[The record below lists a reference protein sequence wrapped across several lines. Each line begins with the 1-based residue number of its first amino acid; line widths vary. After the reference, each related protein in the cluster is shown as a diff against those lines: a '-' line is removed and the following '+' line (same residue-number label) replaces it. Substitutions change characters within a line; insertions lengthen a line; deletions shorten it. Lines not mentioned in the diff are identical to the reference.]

1 MSDCRDQL
9 VVMKKMS
16 AFKRSLVWLVVM
28 ALMFGA
34 SPLAVGAAQPDLKM
48 IDNRVLLAAPFAP
61 ESSPFKLLVQ
71 ATSLQQ
77 TPYRYLVTIS
87 NLTPWQIAD
96 LQLRDRY
103 LPADPLAAELSQ
115 LWLPGPVAPGQAISF
130 VFEYPDGPLPNACH
144 QLEIHLAEGVDTI
157 LMDCSAPNATTIWEV
172 ALTVQMQAI
181 LALPPLTLVTPIGSS
196 KVGLHV
202 ARNASPAVMMFIRAT
217 KPAVVVSM
225 DDLDWLSE
233 VKQISPN
240 TITLGR
246 FIEGDQSFVGD
257 PVVRAREFVND
268 QSQRFL
274 ANPGVDY
281 WLGWNEPTI
290 DSVADMTWFAAF
302 EAERTR
308 AMAELGLRVAIGN
321 FSTGVPEADEFEAFL
336 PAVAAAKQY
345 GGILALHEYS
355 APTLRDGLNAGIPGA
370 EAINGAGALT
380 LRYRY
385 WYDHYLRT
393 LDLVIPLVITEL
405 GIDGGVLAP
414 VEVNRGGWRDFLDS
428 SVFGVPSPEATA
440 SYLEQLS
447 WYDDELRRD
456 PYVIGFAIF
465 NAGTPNG
472 RWATFDI
479 TEILPQLAGLVNS
492 KG

>member
-1 MSDCRDQL
+1 MIL
-9 VVMKKMS
+9 V
-16 AFKRSLVWLVVM
+16 FI
-28 ALMFGA
+28 FGA
-34 SPLAVGAAQPDLKM
+34 SPKGVGAAQPDLKM
-48 IDNRVLLAAPFAP
+48 VDNRVLLAAPFAP

-115 LWLPGPVAPGQAISF
+115 LWLPGLVAPGQAISF
-130 VFEYPDGPLPNACH
+130 VFEYPNGPLPNACH

-181 LALPPLTLVTPIGSS
+181 LALPPLTLVASTGNS

-202 ARNASPAVMMFIRAT
+202 ARNASPAVMTFIRAT
-217 KPAVVVSM
+217 KPAVVVSI
-225 DDLDWLSE
+225 DDLDWLRE
-233 VKQISPN
+233 VKQVSPGTT
-240 TITLGR
+240 TIGR
-246 FIEGDQSFVGD
+246 FMEGDQSFVGD
-257 PVVRAREFVND
+257 PALRAREFVA
-268 QSQRFL
+268 SLAARYL

-281 WLGWNEPTI
+281 WMGWNEPTI
-290 DSVADMTWFAAF
+290 SSVADMTWFAAF

-308 AMAELGLRVAIGN
+308 AMAEIGLKVAIGN

-336 PAVAAAKQY
+336 PAIAAAKQY

-355 APTLRDGLNAGIPGA
+355 APSLRDGLNAQIPGV
-370 EAINGAGALT
+370 EAVNGAGALT

-393 LDLVIPLVITEL
+393 QDMVIPLAITEL
-405 GIDGGVLAP
+405 GIDGGVLSGS
-414 VEVNRGGWRDFLDS
+414 EVGRAGWRDFLDNGS
-428 SVFGVPSPEATA
+428 FGVPSLEATA
-440 SYLEQLS
+440 SYLQQLS
-447 WYDDELRRD
+447 WYDDEVRRD

-465 NAGTPNG
+465 NAGTPSG

-479 TEILPQLAGLVNS
+479 TDILPQLAGLVNS
-492 KG
+492 KN